1 MKIAKITLNS
11 EDSAISSSNSY
22 YTGLSNWESEKVWN
36 QREDQGTPPDQT
48 NQGSFGGIG
57 KS

>member
-1 MKIAKITLNS
+1 M
-11 EDSAISSSNSY
+11 
-22 YTGLSNWESEKVWN
+22 WN

-57 KS
+57 KSYTVDLTNDRTCLFKNGLFFLLHSSLF